1 MPSKSSGKTILK
13 IKVNKKDVVITFV
26 DRSKERLSLEVLAN
40 FYLYEGKTLTNKE
53 LSEMKKMSETSKL
66 LKYAMSLLSKGHYSE
81 WKMRE
86 KLYNKEASKSDVDTV
101 IKILKK
107 NDLLNDQMLALDW
120 VEYGNE
126 RNIGKKKIIQELSSK
141 GVFDDVI
148 NKIQDDFDLI

>member
-66 LKYAMSLLSKGHYSE
+66 LKYAMSFIVFA
-81 WKMRE
+81 M
-86 KLYNKEASKSDVDTV
+86 T
-101 IKILKK
+101 
-107 NDLLNDQMLALDW
+107 
-120 VEYGNE
+120 E
-126 RNIGKKKIIQELSSK
+126 RFVSG
-141 GVFDDVI
+141 
-148 NKIQDDFDLI
+148 